1 MEPTAAVDDGLSHEH
16 WISPGRSLVLVV
28 GLHLYA
34 AKPRL
39 CASKVSARTELT
51 GSTSD
56 WFGRRRN
63 LTFFVGLF
71 IIGNIIQITAMSGDA
86 AWIHHM
92 MGRFVAGWGVGEW
105 SSI

>member
-1 MEPTAAVDDGLSHEH
+1 MEPTAAVDDGLSVEH
-16 WISPGRSLVLVV
+16 WLSPGCSIVFIVR
-28 GLHLYA
+28 LHLYT

-39 CASKVSARTELT
+39 YASKLSARLKLT

-71 IIGNIIQITAMSGDA
+71 IIVNIIQITAMSGDA

-105 SSI
+105 SSL